1 MISNSLLYDELFGGR
16 SFDVV
21 VSSFAIHHLTHERK
35 RSLYSEI
42 FSILNPNGIF
52 CNLDHVSSPTYRL
65 HERFMAKLGK
75 TPETEDR
82 SNRLLDV
89 KSQLRWLREIGFVDV
104 DCYWKWLEFALLVG
118 VKP

>member
-1 MISNSLLYDELFGGR
+1 LYQALP
-16 SFDVV
+16 
-21 VSSFAIHHLTHERK
+21 IHHLTHERK

-65 HERFMAKLGK
+65 HERFTAKLGK

-89 KSQLRWLREIGFVDV
+89 KSQLRWLQEIGFVDV

>member
-1 MISNSLLYDELFGGR
+1 MSNSNPNTQNEWLTKERVLEYLTKANNIPHRAEGESVLLDH
-16 SFDVV
+16 
-21 VSSFAIHHLTHERK
+21 IP
-35 RSLYSEI
+35 
-42 FSILNPNGIF
+42 LNPKGIF